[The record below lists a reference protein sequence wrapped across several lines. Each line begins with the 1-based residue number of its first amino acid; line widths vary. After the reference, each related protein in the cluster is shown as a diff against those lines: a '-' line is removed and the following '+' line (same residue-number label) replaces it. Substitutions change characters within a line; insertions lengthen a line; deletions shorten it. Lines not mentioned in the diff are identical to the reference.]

1 MCVHVCHCVQ
11 QLENAQLF
19 VSTVADFCLG
29 NCFFSFLNGYT
40 NVQYAEQVTSVF
52 SELVYCK

>member
-1 MCVHVCHCVQ
+1 MSVTVCSSLRMRSYLYLLLLISVW
-11 QLENAQLF
+11 E
-19 VSTVADFCLG
+19 TV
-29 NCFFSFLNGYT
+29 FFSFLNGYT